1 MRLSA
6 RTRRDLMAV
15 GVVAVVITIQWC
27 AAVGIFMGQRL
38 GDPIQYT
45 SDSYFTAA
53 AVTAGMRGDL
63 MPFVSKMVPSLGAP
77 FAASWNDFPGT
88 DDWLFFVVGH
98 MARVL
103 GVFGAT
109 NVSFLL
115 TCIFAGWSL
124 FFVARR
130 FHFSRPF
137 ATMSAILFGLS
148 GYAISR
154 GTTHFSLIIYWVLPL
169 HILTAAWLMSRK
181 GIPFRSKKFAITLAV
196 GVITGWSFVYYAFFA
211 MQLYALALLVR
222 LFKPKRKQP
231 LIVALALASVT
242 LVSMLSMNLDT
253 LMYASKNGP
262 NQAAVFRAP
271 TDVEQYALKPISMLV
286 PGATHRWEFF
296 RTLSARAAT
305 QALVQGEIPNPY
317 LGVLQNVMAL
327 GLALAAIMAV
337 ARGRMNVTV
346 MWALMV
352 GYLVIAHGVGGENS
366 IMGLAGFRLFR
377 SVNRVSILVLAYILI
392 FAAWAMPRLLR
403 RFGPKIRW
411 AVALLI
417 ALFGTYEPIPLNVTP
432 ETIARNHQLAE
443 SDRTLVAQAEAAL
456 PEGAAVFELPV
467 MDFPE
472 VPNYAN
478 LETYELFRPYFFAQK
493 LRFSHGDVKGRPN
506 SQWKFR
512 AAALPPPQFLTEL
525 RNNGFAAIYVNFKA
539 FPGQEQRISD
549 SLIAAGA
556 RVLAKASA
564 GDSMFFAL

>member
-1 MRLSA
+1 
-6 RTRRDLMAV
+6 
-15 GVVAVVITIQWC
+15 
-27 AAVGIFMGQRL
+27 MGQRI
-38 GDPIQYT
+38 GDPIQYA

-77 FAASWNDFPGT
+77 YVASWNDFPGT
-88 DDWLFFVVGH
+88 DDWLFFVIGR

-115 TCIFAGWSL
+115 ACIFAGWS
-124 FFVARR
+124 FFYVVRR

-154 GTTHFSLIIYWVLPL
+154 GTTHLSLTIYWVLPL

-181 GIPFRSKKFAITLAV
+181 GIPFRSKKFAFTLAA
-196 GVITGWSFVYYAFFA
+196 GVVTGWSFIYYAFFA
-211 MQLYALALLVR
+211 MQVYALALLIR
-222 LFKPKRKQP
+222 LFKPKRKQT
-231 LIVALALASVT
+231 LLVALALASVT
-242 LVSMLSMNLDT
+242 MVSLLSMNLDT
-253 LMYASKNGP
+253 LMYTNQNGP
-262 NQAAVFRAP
+262 NQAAIFRAP

-286 PGATHRWEFF
+286 PGANHRWEFF

-305 QALVQGEIPNPY
+305 QALVQGEIPHPY
-317 LGVLQNVMAL
+317 LGVLQNLMAF
-327 GLALAAIMAV
+327 GLALAAVMAV
-337 ARGRMNVTV
+337 ARGKMNVTV

-352 GYLVIAHGVGGENS
+352 AYLVIAHGVGGENS
-366 IMGLAGFRLFR
+366 IMGLAGLRLFR
-377 SVNRVSILVLAYILI
+377 SVNRVSILVLAYVLI
-392 FAAWAMPRLLR
+392 FGAWAMPRMLR

-411 AVALLI
+411 GFAMVI
-417 ALFGTYEPIPLNVTP
+417 ALFGTYEPVPLNVTK
-432 ETIARNHQLAE
+432 ETIVRNHQLAE

-456 PEGAAVFELPV
+456 PEGATVFELPV

-472 VPNYAN
+472 VPGYAN
-478 LETYELFRPYFFAQK
+478 LETYELFRPYFFAKK

-512 AAALPPPQFLTEL
+512 IAGLHPAQLTAEL
-525 RNNGFAAIYVNFKA
+525 RNNGFSAVYVNFKA
-539 FPGQEQRISD
+539 YPGQEQQISD
-549 SLIAAGA
+549 ALVAAGA
-556 RVLAKASA
+556 RVLAKAPA